1 MEWQSESVTRDKVEN
16 LRGSHHMV
24 FIDLVLLD
32 LRYGSRVLVVLFG
45 LAVGEVINGIGEE
58 IMMKARD

>member
-32 LRYGSRVLVVLFG
+32 PRYGSRVLVVLFG

>member
-24 FIDLVLLD
+24 FIDMVLLD

>member
-24 FIDLVLLD
+24 FIDLMLLD

>member
-1 MEWQSESVTRDKVEN
+1 MEWQSESVTRDRVDN

-24 FIDLVLLD
+24 FLDLVLLD
-32 LRYGSRVLVVLFG
+32 LRFGSRVLVVLFG